1 MFEQLLM
8 GFATMTEPMNIL
20 AVFMGVFGGM
30 ILGAMPGLT
39 APMGCALLIPF
50 TYAMP
55 PIPAISMLVSLYC
68 GATYGGSIAAIL
80 VHAPG
85 TPAAAATTFD
95 GYPLAQKGQAG
106 KALGT
111 ACISSFIGGFFSVI
125 ILVLLAPVLA
135 KIAIKFG
142 PPEYFALSIFGLSMI
157 SSIGSTSVIKNL
169 LGGTIGV
176 FIACVGMDEI
186 SGFSRYDFGVTHLMD
201 GISFIPVMIGL
212 FAAAEVFRQAE
223 IGMRKVVIDR
233 KITGLPTWKEIK
245 SLKTTLLRS
254 SLIGTFIGILPAEG
268 GTVASF
274 IGYNEA
280 KRFSK
285 HPEKFGT
292 GCLEGIA
299 GPECAN
305 NAATGGSMVPTM
317 ALGIP
322 GSGTAAVILGALLV
336 HGMRPGPLLFVQHAN
351 EVYAVFAG
359 MFLANIMFLGLGLG
373 GSKIFSHLLRV
384 PNYVLSPIILLLCV
398 VGTYSLK
405 NNMADVWIM
414 LICGIV
420 GYKMK
425 SYGFTAAPIVL
436 GLVLG
441 ELIEI
446 SLRRSLIVFDN
457 NPFIFFTRP
466 WSVALIILTVLG
478 LCSPIIR
485 TWFENRGA
493 KKHQDDELCDKDG
506 SVCEDG
512 LD

>member
-1 MFEQLLM
+1 MDQLIV
-8 GFATMTEPMNIL
+8 GFMTIMEPMNFL
-20 AVFMGVFGGM
+20 AVFVGVLGGM

-39 APMGCALLIPF
+39 APMGVALLIPF
-50 TYAMP
+50 TYGMAP
-55 PIPAISMLVSLYC
+55 VPAITMLVSLYC
-68 GATYGGSIAAIL
+68 GATFGGSIAAIL

-95 GYPLAQKGQAG
+95 GYPMAQKGQAG
-106 KALGT
+106 RALGM
-111 ACISSFIGGFFSVI
+111 ACISSAIGGLFSVVVLI
-125 ILVLLAPVLA
+125 MLAPLLAEV
-135 KIAIKFG
+135 AIKFG

-157 SSIGSTSVIKNL
+157 SSLGSKSVAKNL

-186 SGFSRYDFGVTHLMD
+186 SGFSRYDFGLTHLMD

-212 FAAAEVFRQAE
+212 FAATEIFRQAE
-223 IGMRKVVIDR
+223 GGIKKIVIDK
-233 KITGLPTWKEIK
+233 KISGMLPTWKDIK
-245 SLKTTLLRS
+245 SVKTTLVRS

-285 HPEKFGT
+285 TPEKFGT

-299 GPECAN
+299 APECAN
-305 NAATGGSMVPTM
+305 NAATGGAMIPTM

-322 GSGTAAVILGALLV
+322 GSGTTAVILGALLI
-336 HGMRPGPLLFVQHAN
+336 HGMRPGPLLFIQNADV
-351 EVYAVFAG
+351 VYAVFIG
-359 MFLANIMFLGLGLG
+359 MFFANLMFLGLGLG
-373 GSKIFSHLLRV
+373 GAKIFSQILRV
-384 PNYVLSPIILLLCV
+384 PNYVLSPIILVLCL
-398 VGTYSLK
+398 VGTYALN

-414 LICGIV
+414 LIFGLV

-425 SYGFTAAPIVL
+425 SYGFAAAPIVL

-457 NPFIFFTRP
+457 NIFVFFTRP
-466 WSVALIILTVLG
+466 WSLLFIVLTILG
-478 LCSPIIR
+478 LCAPMITS
-485 TWFENRGA
+485 WLENRG
-493 KKHQDDELCDKDG
+493 KKANA
-506 SVCEDG
+506 S
-512 LD
+512 

>member
-1 MFEQLLM
+1 MDQLM
-8 GFATMTEPMNIL
+8 VGFMTIMEPMNFL
-20 AVFMGVFGGM
+20 SVFVGVLGGM
-30 ILGAMPGLT
+30 IIGAMPGLT
-39 APMGCALLIPF
+39 APMGVALLIPF
-50 TYAMP
+50 TYGMQP
-55 PIPAISMLVSLYC
+55 VPAITMLVSLYC
-68 GATYGGSIAAIL
+68 GATFGGSIAAIL

-106 KALGT
+106 KALGM
-111 ACISSFIGGFFSVI
+111 ACISSALGGLFSVVALI
-125 ILVLLAPVLA
+125 LLAPVLA
-135 KIAIKFG
+135 EIAIKFG
-142 PPEYFALSIFGLSMI
+142 PPEYFALAVFGLSMI
-157 SSIGSTSVIKNL
+157 SSLGSRSVVKNL

-176 FIACVGMDEI
+176 FIACVGMDSI
-186 SGFSRYDFGVTHLMD
+186 SGFSRYDFGLTHLMD

-212 FAAAEVFRQAE
+212 FAATEVFRQAE
-223 IGMRKVVIDR
+223 IGIRKIVVDR
-233 KITGLPTWKEIK
+233 KISGLLPTWKEIK
-245 SLKTTLLRS
+245 SVKTTLVRS

-285 HPEKFGT
+285 TPEKFGT

-305 NAATGGSMVPTM
+305 NAATGGAMIPTM

-322 GSGTAAVILGALLV
+322 GSGTTAVILGALLV
-336 HGMRPGPLLFVQHAN
+336 HGMRPGPLLFLQHTN
-351 EVYAVFAG
+351 VVYAVFIG
-359 MFLANIMFLGLGLG
+359 MFLANLMFLGLGLG
-373 GSKIFSHLLRV
+373 GAKIFSQILRV
-384 PNYVLSPIILLLCV
+384 PNYVLSPIILVLCV
-398 VGTYSLK
+398 VGTYALH

-414 LICGIV
+414 LVCGLI

-425 SYGFTAAPIVL
+425 AYGFAAAPIVL

-457 NPFIFFTRP
+457 NPFVFFTRP
-466 WSVALIILTVLG
+466 WSLAFIILTVVG
-478 LCSPIIR
+478 LCMPLITSWI
-485 TWFENRGA
+485 ENRGQNN
-493 KKHQDDELCDKDG
+493 KEK
-506 SVCEDG
+506 
-512 LD
+512 

>member
-1 MFEQLLM
+1 MDQLM
-8 GFATMTEPMNIL
+8 VGFMTIMEPLNFL
-20 AVFMGVFGGM
+20 SVFMGVLGGM
-30 ILGAMPGLT
+30 IIGAMPGLT
-39 APMGCALLIPF
+39 APMGVALLIPF
-50 TYAMP
+50 TYGMMP
-55 PIPAISMLVSLYC
+55 VPAITMLVSLYC
-68 GATYGGSIAAIL
+68 GATFGGSIAAIL

-106 KALGT
+106 KALGM
-111 ACISSFIGGFFSVI
+111 ACISSGLGGLFSVVVLI
-125 ILVLLAPVLA
+125 LLAPVLA
-135 KIAIKFG
+135 EIAIRFG

-157 SSIGSTSVIKNL
+157 SSLGSQSVVKNL

-176 FIACVGMDEI
+176 FISCVGMDSI
-186 SGFSRYDFGVTHLMD
+186 SGFSRYDFGLTHLMD

-212 FAAAEVFRQAE
+212 FAATEIFRQAE
-223 IGMRKVVIDR
+223 GGIRKVVIDR
-233 KITGLPTWKEIK
+233 KISGLLPTWKEIK
-245 SLKTTLLRS
+245 SVKTTLVRS

-285 HPEKFGT
+285 TPEKFGT

-305 NAATGGSMVPTM
+305 NAATGGAMIPTM

-322 GSGTAAVILGALLV
+322 GSGTTAVILGALLI
-336 HGMRPGPLLFVQHAN
+336 HGMRPGPLLFIQNADV
-351 EVYAVFAG
+351 VYAVFIG
-359 MFLANIMFLGLGLG
+359 MFFANLMFLGLGLG
-373 GSKIFSHLLRV
+373 GAKIFSQILRV
-384 PNYVLSPIILLLCV
+384 PNYVLSPIILVLCV
-398 VGTYSLK
+398 VGTYALH

-414 LICGIV
+414 LICGLI

-425 SYGFTAAPIVL
+425 SYGFAAAPIVL

-441 ELIEI
+441 GLIEV

-457 NPFIFFTRP
+457 NPFVFFTRP
-466 WSVALIILTVLG
+466 WSLAFIILTVLG
-478 LCSPIIR
+478 LCMPLITSWLG
-485 TWFENRGA
+485 TRGEKNKA
-493 KKHQDDELCDKDG
+493 
-506 SVCEDG
+506 
-512 LD
+512 

>member
-1 MFEQLLM
+1 MDQLM
-8 GFATMTEPMNIL
+8 VGFMTIMEPMNFL
-20 AVFMGVFGGM
+20 SVFMGVLGGM
-30 ILGAMPGLT
+30 IIGAMPGLT
-39 APMGCALLIPF
+39 APMGVALLIPF
-50 TYAMP
+50 TYGMMP
-55 PIPAISMLVSLYC
+55 VPAITMLVSLYC
-68 GATYGGSIAAIL
+68 GATFGGSIAAIL

-106 KALGT
+106 KALGM
-111 ACISSFIGGFFSVI
+111 ACISSGLGGLFSVVVLI
-125 ILVLLAPVLA
+125 LLAPVLA
-135 KIAIKFG
+135 EIAIKFG

-157 SSIGSTSVIKNL
+157 SSLGSQSVVKNL

-176 FIACVGMDEI
+176 FISCVGMDSI
-186 SGFSRYDFGVTHLMD
+186 SGFNRYDFGLTHLMD

-212 FAAAEVFRQAE
+212 FAATEIFRQAE
-223 IGMRKVVIDR
+223 GGIRKVVIDR
-233 KITGLPTWKEIK
+233 KISGLLPTWKEIK
-245 SLKTTLLRS
+245 SVKTTLIRS

-285 HPEKFGT
+285 TPEKFGT

-305 NAATGGSMVPTM
+305 NAATGGAMIPTM

-322 GSGTAAVILGALLV
+322 GSGTTAVILGALLI
-336 HGMRPGPLLFVQHAN
+336 HGMRPGPLLFIQNADV
-351 EVYAVFAG
+351 VYAVFIG
-359 MFLANIMFLGLGLG
+359 MFFANLMFLGLGLG
-373 GSKIFSHLLRV
+373 GAKIFSQILRV
-384 PNYVLSPIILLLCV
+384 PNYVLSPIILVLCV
-398 VGTYSLK
+398 VGTYALH

-414 LICGIV
+414 LICGLI

-425 SYGFTAAPIVL
+425 SYGFAAAPIVL

-441 ELIEI
+441 GLIEV

-457 NPFIFFTRP
+457 NPFVFFTRP
-466 WSVALIILTVLG
+466 WSLAFIILTVLG
-478 LCSPIIR
+478 LCMPLITSWLG
-485 TWFENRGA
+485 TRGQKNKA
-493 KKHQDDELCDKDG
+493 
-506 SVCEDG
+506 
-512 LD
+512 

>member
-1 MFEQLLM
+1 MDQLM
-8 GFATMTEPMNIL
+8 VGFMTIMEPLNFL
-20 AVFMGVFGGM
+20 SVFVGVLGGM
-30 ILGAMPGLT
+30 IIGAMPGLT
-39 APMGCALLIPF
+39 APMGVALLIPF
-50 TYAMP
+50 TYGMMP
-55 PIPAISMLVSLYC
+55 VPAITMLVSLYC
-68 GATYGGSIAAIL
+68 GATFGGSIAAIL

-106 KALGT
+106 KALGI
-111 ACISSFIGGFFSVI
+111 ACISSGIGGLFSVVVLI
-125 ILVLLAPVLA
+125 LLAPVLA
-135 KIAIKFG
+135 EIAIKFG

-157 SSIGSTSVIKNL
+157 SSLGSQSVVKNL

-176 FIACVGMDEI
+176 FISCVGMDSI
-186 SGFSRYDFGVTHLMD
+186 SGFSRYDFGLTHLMD

-212 FAAAEVFRQAE
+212 FAATEIFRQAE
-223 IGMRKVVIDR
+223 GGIRKVVIDR
-233 KITGLPTWKEIK
+233 KISGLLPTWKEIK
-245 SLKTTLLRS
+245 SVKTTLVRS

-285 HPEKFGT
+285 TPEKFGT

-305 NAATGGSMVPTM
+305 NAATGGAMIPTM

-322 GSGTAAVILGALLV
+322 GSGTTAVILGALLI
-336 HGMRPGPLLFVQHAN
+336 HGMRPGPLLFIQNADV
-351 EVYAVFAG
+351 VYAVFIG
-359 MFLANIMFLGLGLG
+359 MFFANLMFLGLGLG
-373 GSKIFSHLLRV
+373 GAKIFSQILRV
-384 PNYVLSPIILLLCV
+384 PNYVLSPIILVLCV
-398 VGTYSLK
+398 VGTYALH

-414 LICGIV
+414 LICGLI

-425 SYGFTAAPIVL
+425 SYGFAAAPIVL

-441 ELIEI
+441 GLIEV

-457 NPFIFFTRP
+457 NPFVFFTRP
-466 WSVALIILTVLG
+466 WSLAFIILTVLG
-478 LCSPIIR
+478 LCMPLITSWLG
-485 TWFENRGA
+485 TRGQKNKA
-493 KKHQDDELCDKDG
+493 
-506 SVCEDG
+506 
-512 LD
+512 

>member
-1 MFEQLLM
+1 MDQLM
-8 GFATMTEPMNIL
+8 VGFMTIMEPLNFL
-20 AVFMGVFGGM
+20 SVFVGVLGGM
-30 ILGAMPGLT
+30 IIGAMPGLT
-39 APMGCALLIPF
+39 APMGVALLIPF
-50 TYAMP
+50 TYGMMP
-55 PIPAISMLVSLYC
+55 VPAITMLVSLYC
-68 GATYGGSIAAIL
+68 GATFGGSIAAIL

-106 KALGT
+106 KALGM
-111 ACISSFIGGFFSVI
+111 ACISSGLGGLFSVVVLI
-125 ILVLLAPVLA
+125 LLAPVLA
-135 KIAIKFG
+135 EIAIKFG

-157 SSIGSTSVIKNL
+157 SSLGSQSVVKNL

-176 FIACVGMDEI
+176 FISCVGMDSI
-186 SGFSRYDFGVTHLMD
+186 SGFSRYDFGLTHLMD

-212 FAAAEVFRQAE
+212 FAATEIFRQAE
-223 IGMRKVVIDR
+223 GGIRKVVIDR
-233 KITGLPTWKEIK
+233 KISGLLPTWKEIK
-245 SLKTTLLRS
+245 SVKTTLVRS

-285 HPEKFGT
+285 TPEKFGT

-305 NAATGGSMVPTM
+305 NAATGGAMIPTM

-322 GSGTAAVILGALLV
+322 GSGTTAVILGALLI
-336 HGMRPGPLLFVQHAN
+336 HGMRPGPLLFIQNADV
-351 EVYAVFAG
+351 VYAVFIG
-359 MFLANIMFLGLGLG
+359 MFFANLMFLGLGLG
-373 GSKIFSHLLRV
+373 GAKIFSQILRV
-384 PNYVLSPIILLLCV
+384 PNYVLSPIILVLCV
-398 VGTYSLK
+398 VGTYALH

-414 LICGIV
+414 LICGLI

-425 SYGFTAAPIVL
+425 SYGFAAAPIVL

-441 ELIEI
+441 GLIEV

-457 NPFIFFTRP
+457 NPFVFFTRP
-466 WSVALIILTVLG
+466 WSLAFIILTVLG
-478 LCSPIIR
+478 LCMPLITS
-485 TWFENRGA
+485 WLGNRGPKNKA
-493 KKHQDDELCDKDG
+493 K
-506 SVCEDG
+506 
-512 LD
+512 

>member
-1 MFEQLLM
+1 MLDQLIV
-8 GFATMTEPMNIL
+8 GFMTIMEPTNFL
-20 AVFMGVFGGM
+20 AVFAGVLSGV
-30 ILGAMPGLT
+30 IIGAMPGLT

-50 TYAMP
+50 TYGMAKV
-55 PIPAISMLVSLYC
+55 PAITMLVSLYC
-68 GATYGGSIAAIL
+68 GATFGGSIAAIL

-95 GYPLAQKGQAG
+95 GYPMAQKGQAG
-106 KALGT
+106 KALGM
-111 ACISSFIGGFFSVI
+111 ACISSAIGGLFSVI
-125 ILVLLAPVLA
+125 VLILLAPALA
-135 KIAIKFG
+135 NIAITFG

-157 SSIGSTSVIKNL
+157 SSLGSKSVLKNL

-186 SGFSRYDFGVTHLMD
+186 SGFTRYDFGITHLMD

-212 FAAAEVFRQAE
+212 FAATEVFRQSE
-223 IGMRKVVIDR
+223 VGIRKVVIDR
-233 KITGLPTWKEIK
+233 KISGLLPTWEDIK
-245 SLKTTLLRS
+245 SVKTTLIRS

-292 GCLEGIA
+292 GILEGVA
-299 GPECAN
+299 APECAN
-305 NAATGGSMVPTM
+305 NAATGGAMIPTM

-322 GSGTAAVILGALLV
+322 GSGTTAVILGALLV
-336 HGMRPGPLLFVQHAN
+336 HGMRPGPLLFLQHTN
-351 EVYAVFAG
+351 VVYAVFVG
-359 MFLANIMFLGLGLG
+359 MFLANLMFLGLGLG
-373 GSKIFSHLLRV
+373 GAKVFSQILRV
-384 PNYVLSPIILLLCV
+384 PNYVLSPIILVLCV
-398 VGTYSLK
+398 IGTYALN

-414 LICGIV
+414 LICGLV

-425 SYGFTAAPIVL
+425 EYGFAAAPIVL

-466 WSVALIILTVLG
+466 WSVVFIVLTILG
-478 LCSPIIR
+478 LFSPAIR
-485 TWFENRGA
+485 SWMDNRGLKKNKA
-493 KKHQDDELCDKDG
+493 K
-506 SVCEDG
+506 
-512 LD
+512 

>member
-1 MFEQLLM
+1 MLDQLLM
-8 GFATMTEPMNIL
+8 GFMTIMEPMNFL
-20 AVFMGVFGGM
+20 AVFMGVLGGM
-30 ILGAMPGLT
+30 IIGSLPGLT

-50 TYAMP
+50 TYTMMP
-55 PIPAISMLVSLYC
+55 VPAITMLVSLYC
-68 GATYGGSIAAIL
+68 GAMFGGSIAAIL

-106 KALGT
+106 KALGM
-111 ACISSFIGGFFSVI
+111 ACISSALGGLFSVV
-125 ILVLLAPVLA
+125 ILILLAPVLA
-135 KIAIKFG
+135 NIAIRFG
-142 PPEYFALSIFGLSMI
+142 PPEYFALAVFGLSMI
-157 SSIGSTSVIKNL
+157 SSLGSKSVVKNL

-176 FIACVGMDEI
+176 FIACIGMDEI

-201 GISFIPVMIGL
+201 GVSFIPVMIGL
-212 FAAAEVFRQAE
+212 FAAAEVFRQSE
-223 IGMRKVVIDR
+223 KGIRKIVIDR
-233 KITGLPTWKEIK
+233 KIVGLLPTWKEIK
-245 SLKTTLLRS
+245 SVKTTLMRS

-285 HPEKFGT
+285 EPEKFGT
-292 GCLEGIA
+292 GALEGVA
-299 GPECAN
+299 AAECAN
-305 NAATGGSMVPTM
+305 NSATGGAMIPTM

-322 GSGTAAVILGALLV
+322 GSGTTAVILGALLV
-336 HGMRPGPLLFVQHAN
+336 HGMRPGPLLFIQNTDV
-351 EVYAVFAG
+351 VYAVFVG
-359 MFLANIMFLGLGLG
+359 MFFANLMFLGLGLG
-373 GSKIFSHLLRV
+373 GAKVFSQILRV
-384 PNYVLSPIILLLCV
+384 PNYVLSPIILVLCV
-398 VGTYSLK
+398 VGTYALH

-425 SYGFTAAPIVL
+425 DYGFAAAPIVL

-466 WSVALIILTVLG
+466 WALTFIVLTVLG
-478 LCSPIIR
+478 LCSPAIR
-485 TWFENRGA
+485 TWVENRGQKN
-493 KKHQDDELCDKDG
+493 KKEQVVG
-506 SVCEDG
+506 
-512 LD
+512 

>member
-1 MFEQLLM
+1 MDQLIV
-8 GFATMTEPMNIL
+8 GFMTIMEPMNFL
-20 AVFMGVFGGM
+20 AVFVGVLGGM

-39 APMGCALLIPF
+39 APMGVALLIPF
-50 TYAMP
+50 TYGMMP
-55 PIPAISMLVSLYC
+55 VPAITMLVSLYC
-68 GATYGGSIAAIL
+68 GATFGGSIAAIL

-95 GYPLAQKGQAG
+95 GYPMAQKGQAG
-106 KALGT
+106 RALGM
-111 ACISSFIGGFFSVI
+111 ACISSAIGGLFSVVVLI
-125 ILVLLAPVLA
+125 LLAPLLA
-135 KIAIKFG
+135 EIAIKFG

-157 SSIGSTSVIKNL
+157 SSLGSKSVAKNL

-186 SGFSRYDFGVTHLMD
+186 SGFSRYDFGLTHLMD
-201 GISFIPVMIGL
+201 GVSFIPVMIGL
-212 FAAAEVFRQAE
+212 FAATEIFRQAE
-223 IGMRKVVIDR
+223 GGIKKVVIDK
-233 KITGLPTWKEIK
+233 KISGMLPSWKDIK
-245 SLKTTLLRS
+245 SVKTTLIRS

-285 HPEKFGT
+285 TPEKFGT

-299 GPECAN
+299 APECAN
-305 NAATGGSMVPTM
+305 NSATGGAMIPTM

-322 GSGTAAVILGALLV
+322 GSGTTAVILGALLI
-336 HGMRPGPLLFVQHAN
+336 HGMRPGPLLFIQNADV
-351 EVYAVFAG
+351 VYAVFIG
-359 MFLANIMFLGLGLG
+359 MFFANLMFLGLGLG
-373 GSKIFSHLLRV
+373 GAKIFSQILRV
-384 PNYVLSPIILLLCV
+384 PNYVLSPIILVLCL
-398 VGTYSLK
+398 VGTYALH

-414 LICGIV
+414 LVCGLV

-425 SYGFTAAPIVL
+425 SYGFAAAPIVL

-457 NPFIFFTRP
+457 NVFVFFTRP
-466 WSVALIILTVLG
+466 WSLLFIVLTILG
-478 LCSPIIR
+478 LCAPMITS
-485 TWFENRGA
+485 WLENRG
-493 KKHQDDELCDKDG
+493 KKANA
-506 SVCEDG
+506 S
-512 LD
+512 